1 MILNEL
7 NIKDLLDLQINV
19 NSEIAA
25 RIKAVEQMEN
35 SFQTYNPNGKPEDY
49 KTLMETGIELLRK
62 GIKKNDS

>member
-1 MILNEL
+1 MNLKAW

>member
-1 MILNEL
+1 MILNEW

-19 NSEIAA
+19 NAEISA

-49 KTLMETGIELLRK
+49 KTLMETGVELLRK
-62 GIKKNDS
+62 GMKKDV